1 MSISATVAANKSGII
16 YGQNGTVDSAQPC
29 GEAVQLVTAGQFP
42 QQYVKACF
50 GFSPPANIRQSKI
63 TGCSVSVYGRPITLV
78 DNSHPV
84 RIGLYGTD
92 NESNPDNRPCTIY
105 FTGTDWQQKSGN
117 INVSSALESIRS
129 QVLIWSSTYNSGR
142 IDIAMAAHATMHP
155 VATFTADII
164 TPTVM
169 PDFPSAGGRAIKGL
183 VNRFAWHLDYDATN
197 IVDPIAQASAKLRIR
212 TAGQTA
218 YTEYAVPSGAMY
230 YDLPAN
236 TLKADSIEWSVEVTT
251 VPGAVSSSAWTTVS
265 TVDDS
270 SSPVCVSP
278 VSEIVTD
285 TDGITFAWQHI
296 IASGSPQTGFELAY
310 SQNAGSSWTTFA
322 TGAGAAQS
330 YKAQHGAI
338 PFGSILWRVRTKNS
352 DSTFGSWSSPAY
364 ISVTGVPDTP
374 VLSFVGTA
382 PQLKLSWQSSGQ
394 QGYQVRIGEFDS
406 GTIFGTAKTYT
417 YNGCLPDGPV
427 TVSVRVANVQGKWSA
442 WASLTAVITNQ
453 GSGAI
458 TLTTRD
464 GPLAVS
470 LSWATEQ
477 TFDYFMV
484 LRDGQ
489 PIAKTTDKSYTDALC
504 VGKHQY
510 VVRGMAAGNYTD
522 SETRVAIVT
531 PKHTLISAIDCIDW
545 VHLVYNRGGP
555 PVHSGSL
562 SQSVQLVHYAGR
574 ALPVAYTDGTRSGED
589 QYTFAVRSRLDL
601 SKLQNLIGKTIII
614 KDWRGDLSTGVLVS
628 VTPDFYTKSIG
639 VKLALDKTDFVEV
652 VEYD

>member
-1 MSISATVAANKSGII
+1 MSLSATVAAIRSGII
-16 YGQNGTVDSAQPC
+16 YGEDSTVDSAQSC
-29 GEAVQLVTAGQFP
+29 GNVVRLLNTGKTSSRW
-42 QQYVKACF
+42 VKACF
-50 GFSPPANIRQSKI
+50 GFSPPASIRQSKV
-63 TGCSVSVYGRPITLV
+63 TACSVTIWGMPITWETNHPVAIGKKPMPYRTVSFDAASTWQQRSSLLV
-78 DNSHPV
+78 DDV
-84 RIGLYGTD
+84 ILD
-92 NESNPDNRPCTIY
+92 
-105 FTGTDWQQKSGN
+105 
-117 INVSSALESIRS
+117 SIRS
-129 QVLIWSSTYNSGR
+129 QVVIWSALPPNGLQEGV
-142 IDIAMAAHATMHP
+142 IDVAMASHATMAP
-155 VATFTADII
+155 LATYTAEII
-164 TPTVM
+164 TPAVI
-169 PDFPSAGGRAIKGL
+169 PDFPGASGRAIKGL

-212 TAGQTA
+212 TSGQTV
-218 YTEYAVPSGAMY
+218 YTEYAVPGGAMY

-251 VPGAVSSSAWTTVS
+251 IPGAVSASAWTTVS
-265 TVDDS
+265 TVDDF
-270 SSPVCVSP
+270 SSPMCVSP

-352 DSTFGSWSSPAY
+352 DGVFGAWSSPAY

-417 YNGCLPDGPV
+417 YNGCLSDGPV

-442 WASLTAVITNQ
+442 WASLPAVIANQ
-453 GSGAI
+453 GSGTI

-477 TFDYFMV
+477 TFDYFVV

-489 PIAKTTDKSYTDALC
+489 PIAKTTDKSYTDSLC

-522 SETRVAIVT
+522 SETMVAIVA
-531 PKHTLISAIDCIDW
+531 PKHTLISAINCIDW
-545 VHLVYNRGGP
+545 VHLIYNRGGP
-555 PVHSGSL
+555 PVHSSSL
-562 SQSVQLVHYAGR
+562 AQSVQLVHYAGR
-574 ALPVAYTDGTRSGED
+574 TLPVAYTDGTRSGDD
-589 QYTFAVRSRLDL
+589 QYTFAVRSRQDL
-601 SKLQNLIGKTIII
+601 SKLQDLIGKTVII

-628 VTPDFYTKSIG
+628 AAPDFYTKSIG
-639 VKLALDKTDFVEV
+639 VKLTLDKTDFVEV

>member
-1 MSISATVAANKSGII
+1 MSTLELNAS
-16 YGQNGTVDSAQPC
+16 
-29 GEAVQLVTAGQFP
+29 
-42 QQYVKACF
+42 
-50 GFSPPANIRQSKI
+50 R
-63 TGCSVSVYGRPITLV
+63 SVYGGDT
-78 DNSHPV
+78 
-84 RIGLYGTD
+84 
-92 NESNPDNRPCTIY
+92 
-105 FTGTDWQQKSGN
+105 
-117 INVSSALESIRS
+117 SSAEFALVPKDAFADFFFDVPPSVRQSRITALSAAAFLRCEYGPEGETRTSEIRVMRDS
-129 QVLIWSSTYNSGR
+129 ANYV
-142 IDIAMAAHATMHP
+142 AMCYFAHATEYRYYYSNQ
-155 VATFTADII
+155 ATGYFGEPFEKAGYYAVLNGIRVKRGWGNTYVHTSNSGEKPKISLSYDIV
-164 TPTVM
+164 TPTVV
-169 PDFPSAGGRAIKGL
+169 PDFPAAGGRAIKGL

-236 TLKADSIEWSVEVTT
+236 TLKADSIEWSVEVAT

-352 DSTFGSWSSPAY
+352 DGTFGSWSSPAY

-489 PIAKTTDKSYTDALC
+489 PIAKTIDKSYTDALC

-510 VVRGMAAGNYTD
+510 VVRGMTAGNYTD
-522 SETRVAIVT
+522 SETRIAIVT